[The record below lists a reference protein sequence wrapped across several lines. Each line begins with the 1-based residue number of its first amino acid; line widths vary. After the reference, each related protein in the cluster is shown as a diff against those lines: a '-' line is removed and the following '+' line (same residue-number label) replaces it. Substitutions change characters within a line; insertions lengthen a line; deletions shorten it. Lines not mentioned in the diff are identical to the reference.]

1 MMKNEELKEEVH
13 NFWNKQSCGTQFSNK
28 EKYTKEFFEEIEKDR
43 YSKEPEI
50 LSFADF
56 KSGKNK
62 KVLEVGV
69 GAATDF
75 LQWAKNGAELYGI
88 DLTPEAVAYA
98 QHRLELYHCSAKDI
112 KVADAE
118 NLPFDD
124 NFFDIVYSWGV
135 IHHSPDTPK
144 ALKEIIR
151 VLKPEGKAK
160 LMVYNRKSVLAY
172 VFWVKHALL
181 KLKWNQSVADVLWN
195 KMESYGTKGYTIDEI
210 KALLKDANIKDLE
223 VKTVITYYDKLKR
236 FNPLMQNIAKLF
248 LFLMNKKTAGW
259 FLTIEFTKVS

>member
-1 MMKNEELKEEVH
+1 MKNEALKEEVH
-13 NFWNKQSCGTQFSNK
+13 NFWNKQSCGTQFSDK
-28 EKYTKEFFEEIEKDR
+28 EKYSKEFFEEIELDR
-43 YSKEPEI
+43 YTKEPEI

-56 KSGKNK
+56 KSGKDK

-88 DLTPEAVAYA
+88 DLTPEAVSHAE
-98 QHRLELYHCSAKDI
+98 HRLQLYNLAAKEI
-112 KVADAE
+112 RVSDAE
-118 NLPFDD
+118 NLPFQD

-144 ALKEIIR
+144 ALSEIIR
-151 VLKPEGKAK
+151 VLKPSGKAK

-172 VFWVKHALL
+172 VFWIKHAGL

-195 KMESYGTKGYTIDEI
+195 KMESFGTKGYTIEE
-210 KALLKDANIKDLE
+210 AQELLKGKNVKDVE
-223 VKTVITYYDKLKR
+223 IKTVITYYDKLKR
-236 FNPLMQNIAKLF
+236 FNKFMQLFSSILLM
-248 LFLMNKKTAGW
+248 LMNKKKAGW
-259 FLTIEFTKVS
+259 FLTIEFTKQ

>member
-1 MMKNEELKEEVH
+1 MSNTDLKNEVH
-13 NFWNKQSCGTQFSNK
+13 NFWNKQSCGTQFSDK
-28 EKYTKEFFEEIEKDR
+28 EKHTKEFFEEIEKDR

-50 LSFADF
+50 LTFAQF
-56 KSGKNK
+56 NSGKDK

-75 LQWAKNGAELYGI
+75 LQWAKSGALLYGI
-88 DLTPEAVAYA
+88 DLTPEAIAHA
-98 QHRLELYHCSAKDI
+98 EHRLKLYNLAAQDI

-118 NLPFDD
+118 NLPFQD

-151 VLKPEGKAK
+151 VLNSGGKAK

-172 VFWVKHALL
+172 VFWIKHALL
-181 KLKWNQSVADVLWN
+181 KFKWNQSVADVLWN
-195 KMESYGTKGYTIDEI
+195 KMESFGTKGYTIAEI
-210 KALLKDANIKDLE
+210 KTLLKSENITDLE

-236 FNPLMQNIAKLF
+236 FNGFMQFFAQIMLLF
-248 LFLMNKKTAGW
+248 MNKEKAGW
-259 FLTIEFTKVS
+259 FLTIEFTKK

>member
-1 MMKNEELKEEVH
+1 MKNEQLKEEVH
-13 NFWNKQSCGTQFSNK
+13 NFWNKQSCGTQFTNK
-28 EKYTKEFFEEIEKDR
+28 EKYSKEFFEEIELDR
-43 YSKEPEI
+43 YTKEPEI
-50 LSFADF
+50 LSFAQF
-56 KSGKNK
+56 NTGKGK

-88 DLTPEAVAYA
+88 DLTPEAVAHA
-98 QHRLELYHCSAKDI
+98 QHRLELYGCSAKDI

-124 NFFDIVYSWGV
+124 IFFDIVYSWGV

-151 VLKPEGKAK
+151 VLKPAGKAK

-172 VFWVKHALL
+172 VFWVKHAGL
-181 KLKWNQSVADVLWN
+181 KFKWNQSVADVLWN
-195 KMESYGTKGYTIDEI
+195 KMESYGTKGYTIEEI
-210 KALLKDANIKDLE
+210 KALLKNENIKNLE

-236 FNPLMQNIAKLF
+236 FNKLMQYFSKVLLF
-248 LFLMNKKTAGW
+248 FMDKKNAGW
-259 FLTIEFTKVS
+259 FLTIEFTKK

>member
-1 MMKNEELKEEVH
+1 MKNEQLKEEVH
-13 NFWNKQSCGTQFSNK
+13 NFWNKQSCGTQFTDK
-28 EKYTKEFFEEIEKDR
+28 EKYSKEFFEEIELDR
-43 YSKEPEI
+43 YAKEPEI
-50 LSFADF
+50 LSFAQF
-56 KSGKNK
+56 NSGKGK

-88 DLTPEAVAYA
+88 DLTPEAVAHA
-98 QHRLELYHCSAKDI
+98 QHRLGLYGCSAQEI

-124 NFFDIVYSWGV
+124 DFFDIVYSWGV

-151 VLKPEGKAK
+151 VLKPAGKAK

-172 VFWVKHALL
+172 VFWVKHAGL
-181 KLKWNQSVADVLWN
+181 KFKWNQSVADVLWN
-195 KMESYGTKGYTIDEI
+195 KMESYGTKGYTIEEI
-210 KALLKDANIKDLE
+210 KALLKNENIKDLE

-236 FNPLMQNIAKLF
+236 FNKLMQYFSKVLLLF
-248 LFLMNKKTAGW
+248 MDKKNAGW
-259 FLTIEFTKVS
+259 FLTIEFTKK

>member
-1 MMKNEELKEEVH
+1 MKNEALKEEVH
-13 NFWNKQSCGTQFSNK
+13 NFWNKQSCGTQFSDK
-28 EKYTKEFFEEIEKDR
+28 EKNSKEFFEEIELDR
-43 YSKEPEI
+43 YTKEPEI

-56 KSGKNK
+56 KSGKDK

-98 QHRLELYHCSAKDI
+98 EHRLQLYNLAAKEI
-112 KVADAE
+112 RVSDAE
-118 NLPFDD
+118 NLPFQN

-144 ALKEIIR
+144 ALSEIIR
-151 VLKPEGKAK
+151 VLKPGGKAK

-172 VFWVKHALL
+172 VFWIKHAGL

-195 KMESYGTKGYTIDEI
+195 KMESFGTKGYTINE
-210 KALLKDANIKDLE
+210 AQELLKGKNVKDVE
-223 VKTVITYYDKLKR
+223 IKTVITYYDKLKR
-236 FNPLMQNIAKLF
+236 FNKFMQLFSSILLM
-248 LFLMNKKTAGW
+248 LMNKKRAGW
-259 FLTIEFTKVS
+259 FLTIEFTKQ

>member
-1 MMKNEELKEEVH
+1 MSNTNLKEEVH
-13 NFWNKQSCGTQFSNK
+13 NFWNKQSCGTQFSDK
-28 EKYTKEFFEEIEKDR
+28 EKHTKEYFEEIELDR
-43 YSKEPEI
+43 YTKEPEI
-50 LSFADF
+50 LTFAQF
-56 KSGKNK
+56 SSGKNK

-88 DLTPEAVAYA
+88 DLTPEAVSHA
-98 QHRLELYHCSAKDI
+98 QHRLQLYNLAAQDI

-118 NLPFDD
+118 NLPFQ
-124 NFFDIVYSWGV
+124 NEFFDIVYSWGV

-144 ALKEIIR
+144 ALKEIFR
-151 VLKPEGKAK
+151 VLKPDGKAK

-172 VFWVKHALL
+172 VFWIKHAFL

-210 KALLKDANIKDLE
+210 KDLLKSENISNLE

-236 FNPLMQNIAKLF
+236 FNKLMQLF
-248 LFLMNKKTAGW
+248 SSLLLIFMNKETAGW
-259 FLTIEFTKVS
+259 FLTIEFTKK

>member
-1 MMKNEELKEEVH
+1 MKNEALKEEVH
-13 NFWNKQSCGTQFSNK
+13 NFWNKQSCGTQFSDK
-28 EKYTKEFFEEIEKDR
+28 EKYSKEFFEEIELDR
-43 YSKEPEI
+43 YTKEPEI

-56 KSGKNK
+56 KSGKDK

-88 DLTPEAVAYA
+88 DLTPEAVSHAE
-98 QHRLELYHCSAKDI
+98 HRLQLYNLAAKEI
-112 KVADAE
+112 RVSDAE
-118 NLPFDD
+118 NLPFQD

-144 ALKEIIR
+144 ALSEIIR
-151 VLKPEGKAK
+151 VLKPSGKAK

-172 VFWVKHALL
+172 VFWIKHAGL

-195 KMESYGTKGYTIDEI
+195 KMESFGTKGYTIDE
-210 KALLKDANIKDLE
+210 AQELLKGKNVKDVE
-223 VKTVITYYDKLKR
+223 IKTVITYYDKLKR
-236 FNPLMQNIAKLF
+236 FNKFMQLFSSILLM
-248 LFLMNKKTAGW
+248 LMNKKRAGW
-259 FLTIEFTKVS
+259 FLTIEFTKQ

>member
-1 MMKNEELKEEVH
+1 MKNEALKEEVH
-13 NFWNKQSCGTQFSNK
+13 NFWNKQSCGTQFSDK
-28 EKYTKEFFEEIEKDR
+28 EKYSKEFFEEIELDR
-43 YSKEPEI
+43 YTKEPEI

-56 KSGKNK
+56 KSGKDK

-88 DLTPEAVAYA
+88 DLTPEAVSHAE
-98 QHRLELYHCSAKDI
+98 HRLQLYNLAAKEI
-112 KVADAE
+112 RVSDAE
-118 NLPFDD
+118 NLPFQD

-144 ALKEIIR
+144 ALSEIIR
-151 VLKPEGKAK
+151 VLKPGGKTK

-172 VFWVKHALL
+172 VFWIKHAGL

-195 KMESYGTKGYTIDEI
+195 KMESFGTKGYTIEE
-210 KALLKDANIKDLE
+210 AQELLKGKNVKDVE
-223 VKTVITYYDKLKR
+223 IKTVITYYDKLKR
-236 FNPLMQNIAKLF
+236 FNKFMQLFSSILLM
-248 LFLMNKKTAGW
+248 LMNKKKAGW
-259 FLTIEFTKVS
+259 FLTIEFTKQ

>member
-1 MMKNEELKEEVH
+1 MSNKDLKEEVH
-13 NFWNKQSCGTQFSNK
+13 NFWNNQTCGTQFTDK

-50 LSFADF
+50 LSFAQF
-56 KSGKNK
+56 NSGKDK

-75 LQWAKNGAELYGI
+75 LQWAKNGANLYGI

-98 QHRLELYHCSAKDI
+98 EHRLDLYGFKAQDI

-118 NLPFDD
+118 NLPFED
-124 NFFDIVYSWGV
+124 NFFDIIYSWGV
-135 IHHSPDTPK
+135 IHHSPDTPT

-151 VLKPEGKAK
+151 TLNSGGKAK
-160 LMVYNRKSVLAY
+160 LMIYNRKSVLAY
-172 VFWVKHALL
+172 VFWIKHAFL

-195 KMESYGTKGYTIDEI
+195 KMESYGTKGYTIEEI
-210 KALLKDANIKDLE
+210 QTLLKNENIVDLK
-223 VKTVITYYDKLKR
+223 VKTIITYYDKLKR
-236 FNPLMQNIAKLF
+236 FNKLMQIFGSF
-248 LFLMNKKTAGW
+248 LLIFMNKKKAGW
-259 FLTIEFTKVS
+259 FLTIEFTKK

>member
-1 MMKNEELKEEVH
+1 MKNEALKEEVH
-13 NFWNKQSCGTQFSNK
+13 NFWNKQSCGTQFSDK
-28 EKYTKEFFEEIEKDR
+28 EKYSKEFFEEIELDR
-43 YSKEPEI
+43 YTKEPEI

-56 KSGKNK
+56 KSGKDK

-88 DLTPEAVAYA
+88 DLTPEAVSHAE
-98 QHRLELYHCSAKDI
+98 HRLQLYNLAAKEI
-112 KVADAE
+112 RVSDAE
-118 NLPFDD
+118 NLPFQN

-144 ALKEIIR
+144 ALSEIIR
-151 VLKPEGKAK
+151 VLKPGGKAK

-172 VFWVKHALL
+172 VFWIKHAGL

-195 KMESYGTKGYTIDEI
+195 KMESFGTKGYTINE
-210 KALLKDANIKDLE
+210 AQELLKGKNVKDVE
-223 VKTVITYYDKLKR
+223 IKTVITYYDKLKR
-236 FNPLMQNIAKLF
+236 FNKFMQLFSSILLM
-248 LFLMNKKTAGW
+248 LMNKKRAGW
-259 FLTIEFTKVS
+259 FLTIEFTKQ

>member
-1 MMKNEELKEEVH
+1 MKNEELKEEVH
-13 NFWNKQSCGTQFSNK
+13 NFWNKQSCGTQFSDK
-28 EKYTKEFFEEIEKDR
+28 EKYSKEFFEEIELDR
-43 YSKEPEI
+43 YTKEPEI

-56 KSGKNK
+56 KSGKDK

-98 QHRLELYHCSAKDI
+98 EHRLQLYNLAAKEI
-112 KVADAE
+112 KVNDAE
-118 NLPFDD
+118 NLPFQD

-144 ALKEIIR
+144 ALSEIIR
-151 VLKPEGKAK
+151 VLKPGGKAK

-172 VFWVKHALL
+172 VFWVKHAGL

-195 KMESYGTKGYTIDEI
+195 RMESFGTKGYTIDEVQE
-210 KALLKDANIKDLE
+210 LLKGKSVKDVE
-223 VKTVITYYDKLKR
+223 IKTVITYYDKLKR
-236 FNPLMQNIAKLF
+236 FNKFMQMFSSILLM
-248 LFLMNKKTAGW
+248 LMNKKKAGW
-259 FLTIEFTKVS
+259 FLTIEFTKQ

>member
-1 MMKNEELKEEVH
+1 MKNEELKEEVH

-28 EKYTKEFFEEIEKDR
+28 EKYSKEFFEEIELDR
-43 YSKEPEI
+43 YTKEPEI

-56 KSGKNK
+56 KSGKDK

-88 DLTPEAVAYA
+88 DLTPEAVSHAKN
-98 QHRLELYHCSAKDI
+98 RLQLYNLAAKEI
-112 KVADAE
+112 KVSDAE
-118 NLPFDD
+118 NLPFQD

-144 ALKEIIR
+144 ALSEIIR
-151 VLKPEGKAK
+151 VLKPGGKAK

-172 VFWVKHALL
+172 VFWIKHAGL

-195 KMESYGTKGYTIDEI
+195 KMESFGTKGYTIDE
-210 KALLKDANIKDLE
+210 AQELLKGKNVKDVE
-223 VKTVITYYDKLKR
+223 IKTVITYYDKLKR
-236 FNPLMQNIAKLF
+236 FNKFMQLFSSILLM
-248 LFLMNKKTAGW
+248 LMNKKRAGW
-259 FLTIEFTKVS
+259 FLTIEFTKQ

>member
-1 MMKNEELKEEVH
+1 MKNEQLKEEVH
-13 NFWNKQSCGTQFSNK
+13 NFWNKQSCGTQFTDK
-28 EKYTKEFFEEIEKDR
+28 VKYSKEFFEEIELDR
-43 YSKEPEI
+43 YTKEPEI
-50 LSFADF
+50 LSFAQF
-56 KSGKNK
+56 NTGKGK

-88 DLTPEAVAYA
+88 DLTPEAVAHA
-98 QHRLELYHCSAKDI
+98 QHRLELYGCSAKDI

-118 NLPFDD
+118 NLPFSD

-151 VLKPEGKAK
+151 VLKPAGKAK

-172 VFWVKHALL
+172 VFWVKHAGL
-181 KLKWNQSVADVLWN
+181 KFKWNQSVSDVLWN
-195 KMESYGTKGYTIDEI
+195 KMESYGTKGYTIEEI
-210 KALLKDANIKDLE
+210 KALLKNENIKNLE

-236 FNPLMQNIAKLF
+236 FNKLMQYFSKVLLLF
-248 LFLMNKKTAGW
+248 MDKKNAGW
-259 FLTIEFTKVS
+259 FLTIEFTKK

>member
-1 MMKNEELKEEVH
+1 MKNEQLKKEVH
-13 NFWNKQSCGTQFSNK
+13 NFWNKQSCGTQFTDK
-28 EKYTKEFFEEIEKDR
+28 VKYSKEFFEEIELDR
-43 YSKEPEI
+43 YTKEPEI
-50 LSFADF
+50 LSFAQF
-56 KSGKNK
+56 NTGKGK

-88 DLTPEAVAYA
+88 DLTPEAIAHA
-98 QHRLELYHCSAKDI
+98 QHRLELYGCSAKDI

-118 NLPFDD
+118 NLPFSD

-151 VLKPEGKAK
+151 VLKPAGKAK

-172 VFWVKHALL
+172 VFWVKHAGL
-181 KLKWNQSVADVLWN
+181 KFKWNQSVADVLWN
-195 KMESYGTKGYTIDEI
+195 KMESYGTKGYTIEEI
-210 KALLKDANIKDLE
+210 KALLKNENIKNLE

-236 FNPLMQNIAKLF
+236 FNKLMQYFSKVLLLF
-248 LFLMNKKTAGW
+248 MDKKNAGW
-259 FLTIEFTKVS
+259 FLTIEFSKN

>member
-1 MMKNEELKEEVH
+1 MKNEALKEEVH
-13 NFWNKQSCGTQFSNK
+13 NFWNKQSCGTQFSDK
-28 EKYTKEFFEEIEKDR
+28 EKYSKEFFEEIELDR
-43 YSKEPEI
+43 YTKEPEI

-56 KSGKNK
+56 KSGKDK

-88 DLTPEAVAYA
+88 DLTPEAVSHAE
-98 QHRLELYHCSAKDI
+98 HRLQLYNLAAKEI
-112 KVADAE
+112 RVSDAE
-118 NLPFDD
+118 NLPFQD

-144 ALKEIIR
+144 ALSEIIR
-151 VLKPEGKAK
+151 VLKPSGKAK

-172 VFWVKHALL
+172 VFWIKHAGL

-195 KMESYGTKGYTIDEI
+195 KMESFGTKGYTIDE
-210 KALLKDANIKDLE
+210 AQELLKGKNVKDVE
-223 VKTVITYYDKLKR
+223 IKTVITFYDKLKR
-236 FNPLMQNIAKLF
+236 FNKFMQLFSSILLM
-248 LFLMNKKTAGW
+248 LMNKKRAGW
-259 FLTIEFTKVS
+259 FLTIEFTKQ